1 MRRIIFACDSFK
13 GTLPSFKVG
22 EAAEIGFRDCFQYDE
37 GEEYFAVGN
46 ESSRLPPEHRKYV
59 HCPMSDGGGGLIDS
73 VTYEKVLS
81 ERSSSLVPPVF
92 AALPFISSEEF
103 QPHHTTGPPSV
114 PSATSCFPKVNFQR
128 VRIPSDY
135 PIHGPLGEIIK
146 ERPCFFA
153 CDVKQRV
160 VLVEMAEAAGLAR
173 IAEPGLRSPWETT
186 SYGVGDIVKYAMRYI
201 TQKIQDE
208 KKDEAIPSE
217 LCGCREK
224 EHFSAI
230 GITVLLGIGGSATN
244 DGGLG
249 ALQSLGLDIY
259 LKPCTGDGDGNA
271 TFRLTEPFC
280 GKHLS
285 SVHFVELTP
294 KLRGL
299 FSGKGQTPMTSKD
312 FRCFIDNMFLICDVE
327 NPLTGPDG
335 ATFIFGPQKC
345 SPVVEGYSGVEDAAV
360 GTVKTVIQKEMLCRL
375 EEGMKHAAK
384 RVVASVWSQI
394 IAWHQERELHRVGEA
409 FSNPSTGFL
418 SLSEIS
424 EDSSKIGLI
433 EKIQDNLLHSPRGG
447 GAGGMSGFFGY
458 VLGTS
463 CLPGGDMVAALQGL
477 RVMENFPWMTAPTP
491 ICGTPG
497 RLTLDTGAMDGG
509 VFPFGLLFDDWD
521 TLVTGEGSFDTQS
534 IYSRKTVGKLL
545 EMVIEANAWRWIR
558 GYSLPSASLSSSSP
572 STSSILINDVIVVC
586 GRTGFRTPQE
596 AIEALKSVLM
606 KEEIDGTPMSPFLHH
621 CTQKI
626 SEMIAT
632 PSAPLDKVLDLLIP
646 QFRILVLTEHFS
658 MREAMKNP
666 YECVVEVVKKTFGSR
681 SHRVMKQ
688 SQL

>member
-1 MRRIIFACDSFK
+1 MQRIIFACDSFK

-22 EAAEIGFRDCFQYDE
+22 EAAEIGFRDCFQHDK
-37 GEEYFAVGN
+37 GEEYCVGRK
-46 ESSRLPPEHRKYV
+46 ESSRVHAVHRKYV

-73 VTYEKVLS
+73 VTYGKVLP
-81 ERSSSLVPPVF
+81 ERTSSLAPSACTVLPNSSSTKF
-92 AALPFISSEEF
+92 LP
-103 QPHHTTGPPSV
+103 HRTTGPHFV
-114 PSATSCFPKVNFQR
+114 PSGTSFFPKVNFQR

-160 VLVEMAEAAGLAR
+160 VLVEMAEAGGLAR
-173 IAEPGLRSPWETT
+173 IPDPALRSPWETT
-186 SYGVGDIVKYAMRYI
+186 SYGVGDIVTYAMRYLAEE
-201 TQKIQDE
+201 IQLE
-208 KKDEAIPSE
+208 KKDERMPSE
-217 LCGCREK
+217 VCGGREK
-224 EHFSAI
+224 EYFSPIA
-230 GITVLLGIGGSATN
+230 ITVLLGIGGSATN

-259 LKPCTGDGDGNA
+259 LKSCTGDGDGNA

-285 SVHFVELTP
+285 SIQYVELTP
-294 KLRGL
+294 KLRGI
-299 FSGKGQTPMTSKD
+299 FFGKRNGSMTSKD

-345 SPVVEGYSGVEDAAV
+345 SPVVEGHSGVEDAAV
-360 GTVKTVIQKEMLCRL
+360 GTVKTVTQKEMLCRL

-384 RVVASVWSQI
+384 RVVASVWPQI
-394 IAWHQERELHRVGEA
+394 IAWHKERELHRVGEA
-409 FSNPSTGFL
+409 LSSPSTSFP
-418 SLSEIS
+418 SLSEIT
-424 EDSSKIGLI
+424 EDSSTKALM

-463 CLPGGDMVAALQGL
+463 CLPGGDIVAALQGL
-477 RVMENFPWMTAPTP
+477 RVMENFPWMTAPRP
-491 ICGTPG
+491 IGDIRG
-497 RLTLDTGAMDGG
+497 RSILDTEAMDSRE
-509 VFPFGLLFDDWD
+509 FPFGLLFDDWD

-545 EMVIEANAWRWIR
+545 EMVVEANAWRWIR
-558 GYSLPSASLSSSSP
+558 GYSLPSASVSSSSP

-606 KEEIDGTPMSPFLHH
+606 KEKINGTSMSPFLHH
-621 CTQKI
+621 CIKKI
-626 SEMIAT
+626 SEMIAI
-632 PSAPLDKVLDLLIP
+632 PPAPLDKVLDLLIP

-666 YECVVEVVKKTFGSR
+666 YECVVEVVKKSFGSR
-681 SHRVMKQ
+681 IHRGRKQ